1 MDGGGGGM
9 GQGTSTNYWST
20 GNDGVRVTVVDA
32 ESGSAVGSVVDFA
45 NRPQPASVL
54 HFGKVN
60 KIQYRSGAALSLQT
74 GGGYSC
80 IQPAY
85 SMPAIMNS
93 KSRPADIEVIKRYF
107 CSEYACMMVA
117 DATGADY
124 DRMLSG
130 EYKILLE
137 PIGYVTFNG
146 QYYCFTATEAA
157 LYDQLSG
164 GSLRSRLPTVA
175 FQNLPLAL
183 FLEYS
188 DLGFSPWT
196 GPKSGIQSNADI
208 INYLG
213 VGIVWFDNLPDQPED
228 FEAPD
233 VEYRVDTD
241 VITAVTLRANRD
253 LTPDNPASVT
263 FRIMGKTYRVNDIVI
278 PGGDSQ
284 VVWVKWHTPSTP
296 QTITISV
303 SVTRATTVK
312 DTLTAKIVDLSEN
325 PPPDPLATDT
335 NPGYSVPALP
345 SKEQKLTA
353 NWGVWSCYWVPVW
366 DWCDHGDDDGHW
378 VDNGY
383 WDFEYTG
390 YSASISGSMSLMP
403 DDIVPTASGKDM
415 KSGYGVK
422 TEVQAVLSTSA
433 PSGHYT
439 NPQTAFSVFPEFQ
452 YQTYLRLLQ
461 RVSSGRNAKFTF
473 RPNEY
478 STYNR
483 TVHFT
488 PVWFPDHTRYV
499 VYTQV
504 WDGWTPDGM
513 LSVNLH
519 DSVSIRQSVFD
530 DWYTNRE

>member
-183 FLEYS
+183 FL
-188 DLGFSPWT
+188 
-196 GPKSGIQSNADI
+196 
-208 INYLG
+208 
-213 VGIVWFDNLPDQPED
+213 
-228 FEAPD
+228 
-233 VEYRVDTD
+233 
-241 VITAVTLRANRD
+241 
-253 LTPDNPASVT
+253 
-263 FRIMGKTYRVNDIVI
+263 
-278 PGGDSQ
+278 
-284 VVWVKWHTPSTP
+284 
-296 QTITISV
+296 
-303 SVTRATTVK
+303 
-312 DTLTAKIVDLSEN
+312 
-325 PPPDPLATDT
+325 
-335 NPGYSVPALP
+335 
-345 SKEQKLTA
+345 
-353 NWGVWSCYWVPVW
+353 
-366 DWCDHGDDDGHW
+366 
-378 VDNGY
+378 
-383 WDFEYTG
+383 
-390 YSASISGSMSLMP
+390 
-403 DDIVPTASGKDM
+403 
-415 KSGYGVK
+415 
-422 TEVQAVLSTSA
+422 
-433 PSGHYT
+433 
-439 NPQTAFSVFPEFQ
+439 
-452 YQTYLRLLQ
+452 
-461 RVSSGRNAKFTF
+461 
-473 RPNEY
+473 
-478 STYNR
+478 
-483 TVHFT
+483 
-488 PVWFPDHTRYV
+488 
-499 VYTQV
+499 
-504 WDGWTPDGM
+504 
-513 LSVNLH
+513 
-519 DSVSIRQSVFD
+519 
-530 DWYTNRE
+530 